1 MKLRI
6 TAADINDREEL
17 RALLIDAADE
27 LIGEN
32 NQVLEPKLPWDGHPI
47 LMADPDLRPVLISF
61 DPEQSQAALLNGLK
75 AVEQLTT
82 ALPWINQVYDAL
94 RKQQRSP
101 RLVVVSKE
109 PPPGGTL
116 LASGENLSLFTY
128 KVLRV
133 NGETGLWLERQD
145 KAANLDSTPETASKP
160 PTVVTAMSKDG
171 ESLPSLSEEEN
182 NYFQQ
187 L

>member
-17 RALLIDAADE
+17 RALLIDAAAE

-32 NQVLEPKLPWDGHPI
+32 NQILEPKLPWDGHPI
-47 LMADPDLRPVLISF
+47 LMVDTDLHPVLISF

-75 AVEQLTT
+75 AAEQLTT

-94 RKQQRSP
+94 RNQQRSP
-101 RLVVVSKE
+101 RLVVVSQE
-109 PPPGGTL
+109 PPAGGAL
-116 LASGENLSLFTY
+116 LSSSQNLSLFTY

-145 KAANLDSTPETASKP
+145 KAVHGDTKPEITSKP
-160 PTVVTAMSKDG
+160 PTVVTTVSQDG
-171 ESLPSLSEEEN
+171 ESLPSLSEEES